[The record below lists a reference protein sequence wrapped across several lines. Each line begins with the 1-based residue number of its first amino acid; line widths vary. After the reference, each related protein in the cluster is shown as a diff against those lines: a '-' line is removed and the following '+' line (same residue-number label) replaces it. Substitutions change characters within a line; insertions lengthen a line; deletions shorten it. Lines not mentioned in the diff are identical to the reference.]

1 MFMTCVMGLV
11 LAGVS
16 NGAATFAGP
25 DALTI
30 SIDGSCPGVVRF
42 RWDGASPD
50 QWAGLIYSDERGNFT
65 LNQPCGGTVT
75 GLGTRGLR
83 LVWLFR
89 TGAAGQGAAS
99 GRAASPSCGG
109 FLQMVVQ
116 DGNPCSTSNVVQIPQ

>member
-1 MFMTCVMGLV
+1 MRGTL
-11 LAGVS
+11 LATVVAAVACLSAVRGVH
-16 NGAATFAGP
+16 AQVV
-25 DALTI
+25 I
-30 SIDGSCPGVVRF
+30 SIEGDCPGAMRF
-42 RWDGASPD
+42 RWEGATPD

-89 TGAAGQGAAS
+89 TGAAGQGAAT

-109 FLQMVVQ
+109 SLQMVVQ
-116 DGNPCSTSNVVQIPQ
+116 DGNPCTTSNVVQIPQ

>member
-1 MFMTCVMGLV
+1 MRGSFVAAV
-11 LAGVS
+11 LAAVACL
-16 NGAATFAGP
+16 GAASGAR
-25 DALTI
+25 AQVVI
-30 SIDGSCPGVVRF
+30 SIDGACPGAMRL
-42 RWDGASPD
+42 RWEGATPD

-89 TGAAGQGAAS
+89 TGASGEGAAT

-116 DGNPCSTSNVVQIPQ
+116 DGNPCTTSNVVQIPQ

>member
-1 MFMTCVMGLV
+1 MRGTL
-11 LAGVS
+11 LATVVAAVACLS
-16 NGAATFAGP
+16 AARGARAQVV
-25 DALTI
+25 I
-30 SIDGSCPGVVRF
+30 SLEGACPGAMRL
-42 RWDGASPD
+42 RWEGATPD

-89 TGAAGQGAAS
+89 TGASGVGAAT

-116 DGNPCSTSNVVQIPQ
+116 DGNPCTTSNVVQIPQ